1 MAGKKRTRHSAE
13 QAVRKLRDGEAMLA
27 AGKGLEHVLQ
37 ALEVSEA
44 TWLRWRQQ
52 YGGMQPDEAKRL
64 AALERENAQLKR
76 LVADQALDIR
86 MLKDVVEGKV

>member
-1 MAGKKRTRHSAE
+1 MAKKGGKRHSAE
-13 QAVRKLRDGEAMLA
+13 QAVKKLRDGETMLA
-27 AGKGLEHVLQ
+27 AGHDLGKVLQ
-37 ALEVSEA
+37 ALAISEA

-52 YGGMQPDEAKRL
+52 YGGMQAEEAKRL

-76 LVADQALDIR
+76 VVADLTLDNR